1 MPIQKIKKKLI
12 FLGDI
17 NSINIE
23 LIIKSFSYLKSKV
36 DYVLFC
42 NKKDLENNFLFKKS
56 KIKLNEIYDP
66 YKFLNYDKNKLN
78 IYNIEDIS
86 KKKYINLLNQIKICN
101 NIANITKYDLVT
113 MPVNKSIFKKK
124 IHFIGMTEYLGKI
137 NNTATIMLMVGEVFS
152 IIPYTTHINIK
163 NVNRSIKFDKVNLF
177 IKNILISL
185 KKEIYQLNF
194 KKIFFLCYN
203 PHCGEN
209 GTIGKEDFLLEK
221 IVKKFKKIHRII
233 PADSA
238 FNKIEKNTLFI
249 STYHDQALIP
259 FKILN
264 KKSLNMTLGLK
275 YRRLSPAHGTASD
288 IRNKNFANN
297 NSYLKCL
304 LF

>member
-1 MPIQKIKKKLI
+1 MNLRLLYVPIQKIKKKLI

-101 NIANITKYDLVT
+101 DIANITKYDLVT
-113 MPVNKSIFKKK
+113 MPVNKSIFKK

-194 KKIFFLCYN
+194 KKIFFMLQPTLWRKWN
-203 PHCGEN
+203 
-209 GTIGKEDFLLEK
+209 
-221 IVKKFKKIHRII
+221 HR
-233 PADSA
+233 
-238 FNKIEKNTLFI
+238 
-249 STYHDQALIP
+249 
-259 FKILN
+259 
-264 KKSLNMTLGLK
+264 
-275 YRRLSPAHGTASD
+275 
-288 IRNKNFANN
+288 
-297 NSYLKCL
+297 
-304 LF
+304 

>member
-1 MPIQKIKKKLI
+1 
-12 FLGDI
+12 
-17 NSINIE
+17 
-23 LIIKSFSYLKSKV
+23 
-36 DYVLFC
+36 
-42 NKKDLENNFLFKKS
+42 
-56 KIKLNEIYDP
+56 
-66 YKFLNYDKNKLN
+66 
-78 IYNIEDIS
+78 
-86 KKKYINLLNQIKICN
+86 
-101 NIANITKYDLVT
+101 
-113 MPVNKSIFKKK
+113 
-124 IHFIGMTEYLGKI
+124 MTEYLGKI

-209 GTIGKEDFLLEK
+209 GTIGKEDFLIEK

-249 STYHDQALIP
+249 STFTI
-259 FKILN
+259 KIN
-264 KKSLNMTLGLK
+264 T
-275 YRRLSPAHGTASD
+275 
-288 IRNKNFANN
+288 F
-297 NSYLKCL
+297 
-304 LF
+304 